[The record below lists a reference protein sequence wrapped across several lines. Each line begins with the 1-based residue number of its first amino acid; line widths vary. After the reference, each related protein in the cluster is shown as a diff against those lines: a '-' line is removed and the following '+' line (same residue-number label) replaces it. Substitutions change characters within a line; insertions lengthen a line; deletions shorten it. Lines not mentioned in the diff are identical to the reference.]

1 MIGDKVVDAD
11 MPNDEQR
18 QLVGKTEPQ
27 MTHHEN
33 AQPVEGIRRLLHDQP
48 YAVLCTQGH
57 SQPYGSL
64 IAFAI
69 TEDLRTLVFATP
81 VDTRKYRFLLECDR
95 VAVVADSRSTTTLDV
110 MGIEAV
116 TAIGQASIVAPGAEF
131 DHLVALL
138 IQRHPLLADFVHAES
153 SALFRVQMAEY
164 LYVSRFQDVQR
175 WSP

>member
-1 MIGDKVVDAD
+1 
-11 MPNDEQR
+11 
-18 QLVGKTEPQ
+18 
-27 MTHHEN
+27 MTRYEN
-33 AQPVEGIRRLLHDQP
+33 AQPAEVIRRLLHDQP
-48 YAVLCTQGH
+48 YAVLCTQGQ

-81 VDTRKYRFLLECDR
+81 VETRKYRFLLECDR
-95 VAVVADSRSTTTLDV
+95 VAVVVDSRSTTTHDV

-116 TAIGQASIVAPGAEF
+116 TAVGRASVVAAGAEF
-131 DHLVALL
+131 EQLVALL

>member
-1 MIGDKVVDAD
+1 
-11 MPNDEQR
+11 
-18 QLVGKTEPQ
+18 
-27 MTHHEN
+27 MTRHEN
-33 AQPVEGIRRLLHDQP
+33 AQPAEVIRRLLHDQP

-81 VDTRKYRFLLECDR
+81 VDTRKYRLLLECDR
-95 VAVVADSRSTTTLDV
+95 VAVVVDSRSTTTLDV

-116 TAIGQASIVAPGAEF
+116 TAIGQARIVAAGAEF

-175 WSP
+175 WLP